1 MDISKDDRLEAE
13 GAETPCSE
21 SAGPIE
27 GCRIDDAGCSATAR
41 ARVYMS
47 PASAKDAED
56 EREMPSE
63 RDAGADGE
71 AAASPSAAPLREH
84 GPADGSPADEEATAR
99 IDLAATATSAY
110 ADACAQ
116 ASEALQ
122 DLLEHNLAMTSLA
135 SVLPRQDAPLY
146 RAGRDGS
153 TQAMPRVLEVEPPRP
168 ADDDPAPRRPRVSR
182 RTALVLAVVALVAC
196 AAGAFFAFG
205 GPALFSQVTE
215 ADVERVLAAD
225 SSFMDGFASNDYVT
239 PSAYELSDVR
249 ITQTQTDADGAVVV
263 DATATLANES
273 FSSDC
278 LVILKFARAQDAD
291 RIPDLAGAQRIEGE
305 TWVGAIVQSSATTRA
320 IAPVTSDPDFPRG
333 LDVTFDAEAQTCSFE
348 GATTDELWF
357 GVRTTTVP
365 YTYSFDGESW
375 SRSAGDAS
383 SSFALNADA
392 LAGAYAPSG
401 SGAGAF
407 STFTVRGV
415 DAGAAAFTIEYKAT
429 SGGLAPQTVTG
440 IIECSFTIEPDGD
453 SSLRQSD
460 GYVYAFTGEGTSS
473 GGAGS
478 SKIEGAI
485 GLDGTL
491 VVDATVDYTRPAFLF
506 GSASDEQLAISGTLA
521 HE

>member
-27 GCRIDDAGCSATAR
+27 DCRIDDAGCSATAR
-41 ARVYMS
+41 ARAYMS

-99 IDLAATATSAY
+99 IDLAATATPAY

-122 DLLEHNLAMTSLA
+122 DLLEHNLAMTSLT

-182 RTALVLAVVALVAC
+182 RTALVLAVVAC
-196 AAGAFFAFG
+196 AVGAFFAFG

-305 TWVGAIVQSSATTRA
+305 TWAGAIVQSSATTRA

-348 GATTDELWF
+348 SATTDELWF

-375 SRSAGDAS
+375 SRVAGDAS

-440 IIECSFTIEPDGD
+440 VIECSFTIEPDGD
-453 SSLRQSD
+453 SSLRQPD

-491 VVDATVDYTRPAFLF
+491 VVDATVDYARPAFLF
-506 GSASDEQLAISGTLA
+506 GSASDERLAISGTLA

>member
-27 GCRIDDAGCSATAR
+27 DCRIDDAGCSATAR
-41 ARVYMS
+41 ARAYMS

-84 GPADGSPADEEATAR
+84 GPADGSPADEEVTAR
-99 IDLAATATSAY
+99 IDLAATATPAY

-122 DLLEHNLAMTSLA
+122 DLLEHNLAMTSLT

-182 RTALVLAVVALVAC
+182 RTALVLAVVAC
-196 AAGAFFAFG
+196 AVGAFFTFG

-305 TWVGAIVQSSATTRA
+305 TWAGAIVQSSATTRA

-348 GATTDELWF
+348 SATTDELWF

>member
-27 GCRIDDAGCSATAR
+27 DCRIDDAGCGATAR
-41 ARVYMS
+41 GRVDMS
-47 PASAKDAED
+47 PASVKDTED

-71 AAASPSAAPLREH
+71 AAASPSAAPLREDE
-84 GPADGSPADEEATAR
+84 PADGSPADEEATVR
-99 IDLAATATSAY
+99 IDLAATATPAY

-122 DLLEHNLAMTSLA
+122 DLLEHNLAMTSLT

-153 TQAMPRVLEVEPPRP
+153 TQAMPRVLEVDPPSS
-168 ADDDPAPRRPRVSR
+168 ADDPTPRRPRVSR
-182 RTALVLAVVALVAC
+182 RTALVLAAVALVAC
-196 AAGAFFAFG
+196 AVGAFFAFG

-215 ADVERVLAAD
+215 ADVERALAAD
-225 SSFMDGFASNDYVT
+225 SSFMDGFASNDYVV
-239 PSAYELSDVR
+239 PSEYELSDVR

-263 DATATLANES
+263 DATATLANNS

-278 LVILKFARAQDAD
+278 LVILKFAHAQDAD
-291 RIPDLAGAQRIEGE
+291 RFPELAAAARTEGE
-305 TWVGAIVQSSATTRA
+305 AWVGAVVQSSATTRA
-320 IAPVTSDPDFPRG
+320 IAPVTSDPDFPQG
-333 LDVTFDAEAQTCSFE
+333 FDVTFDADAQTCSFE
-348 GATTDELWF
+348 DATADELWF

-365 YTYSFDGESW
+365 YTYSFNGESW
-375 SRSAGDAS
+375 SRSAGEAE

-415 DAGAAAFTIEYKAT
+415 DAAAGTFTVEYKAS

-440 IIECSFTIEPDGD
+440 VIECSFTIERDGD
-453 SSLRQSD
+453 SSLRQPD

-473 GGAGS
+473 GGTGS
-478 SKIEGAI
+478 SAIEGAI

>member
-27 GCRIDDAGCSATAR
+27 DCRIDDAGCSATAR
-41 ARVYMS
+41 ARAYMS

-99 IDLAATATSAY
+99 IDLAATATPAY

-122 DLLEHNLAMTSLA
+122 DLLEHNLAMTSLT

-182 RTALVLAVVALVAC
+182 RTALVLAVVAC
-196 AAGAFFAFG
+196 AVGAFFAFG

-305 TWVGAIVQSSATTRA
+305 TWAGAIVQSSATTRA

>member
-27 GCRIDDAGCSATAR
+27 DCRIDDAGCSATAR
-41 ARVYMS
+41 ARAYMS

-99 IDLAATATSAY
+99 IDLAATATPAY

-122 DLLEHNLAMTSLA
+122 DLLEHNLAMTSLT

-182 RTALVLAVVALVAC
+182 RTALVLAVVAC
-196 AAGAFFAFG
+196 AVGAFFAFG

-291 RIPDLAGAQRIEGE
+291 RISDLAGAQRIEGE
-305 TWVGAIVQSSATTRA
+305 TWAGAIVQSSATTRA

-348 GATTDELWF
+348 SATTDELWF

>member
-27 GCRIDDAGCSATAR
+27 DCRIDDAGCSATAR
-41 ARVYMS
+41 ARAYMS

-99 IDLAATATSAY
+99 IDLAATATPAY

-122 DLLEHNLAMTSLA
+122 DLLEHNLAMTSLT

-182 RTALVLAVVALVAC
+182 RTALVLAVVAC
-196 AAGAFFAFG
+196 AVGAFFAFG

-305 TWVGAIVQSSATTRA
+305 TWAGAIVQSSATTRA

-348 GATTDELWF
+348 SATTDELWF

-375 SRSAGDAS
+375 SRVAGDAS

>member
-27 GCRIDDAGCSATAR
+27 DCRIDDAGCSATAR
-41 ARVYMS
+41 ARAYMS

-99 IDLAATATSAY
+99 IDLAATATPAY

-122 DLLEHNLAMTSLA
+122 DLLEHNLAMTSLT

-182 RTALVLAVVALVAC
+182 RTALVLAVVAC
-196 AAGAFFAFG
+196 AVGAFFAFG

-305 TWVGAIVQSSATTRA
+305 TWAGAIVQSSATTRA

-348 GATTDELWF
+348 GATIDELWF

-365 YTYSFDGESW
+365 YTYSFDGEFW

>member
-27 GCRIDDAGCSATAR
+27 DCRIDDAGCSATAR
-41 ARVYMS
+41 ARAYMS

-84 GPADGSPADEEATAR
+84 GPADGSPADEEATAQ
-99 IDLAATATSAY
+99 IDLAATATPAY

-122 DLLEHNLAMTSLA
+122 DLLEHNLAMTSLT

-182 RTALVLAVVALVAC
+182 RTALVLAVVAC
-196 AAGAFFAFG
+196 AVGAFFAFG

-305 TWVGAIVQSSATTRA
+305 TWAGAIVQSSATTRA

-348 GATTDELWF
+348 SATIDELWF

>member
-27 GCRIDDAGCSATAR
+27 DCRIDDAGCSATAR
-41 ARVYMS
+41 VRVDMS

-71 AAASPSAAPLREH
+71 AAPSPSAAPLREH
-84 GPADGSPADEEATAR
+84 GPVDGSPADEEATAR
-99 IDLAATATSAY
+99 IDLAATATPTY

-122 DLLEHNLAMTSLA
+122 DLLEHNLAMTSLT

-153 TQAMPRVLEVEPPRP
+153 TQAMPRVLEVDPPRP
-168 ADDDPAPRRPRVSR
+168 ADDDPAPQRPRVSR
-182 RTALVLAVVALVAC
+182 RTALVLAVVAC
-196 AAGAFFAFG
+196 AVGAFFAFG

-225 SSFMDGFASNDYVT
+225 PSFMDGFASNDYVT

-320 IAPVTSDPDFPRG
+320 IAPVTSDPEFPQG
-333 LDVTFDAEAQTCSFE
+333 LDVTFDAEGQTCSFE
-348 GATTDELWF
+348 SAATDELWF
-357 GVRTTTVP
+357 GVRMTIVP

-415 DAGAAAFTIEYKAT
+415 DAGAATFTIEYKAS

-440 IIECSFTIEPDGD
+440 VIDCSITIEPDGD
-453 SSLRQSD
+453 SSLRQPD

-473 GGAGS
+473 GGVGS

-506 GSASDEQLAISGTLA
+506 GSASDEQLAISGALA

>member
-27 GCRIDDAGCSATAR
+27 DCRIDDAGCSATAR
-41 ARVYMS
+41 ARAYMS

-56 EREMPSE
+56 EREVPSE

-99 IDLAATATSAY
+99 IDLAATATPAY

-122 DLLEHNLAMTSLA
+122 DLLEHNLAMTSLT

-182 RTALVLAVVALVAC
+182 RTALVLAVVAC
-196 AAGAFFAFG
+196 AVGAFFAFG

-278 LVILKFARAQDAD
+278 LVIFKFARAQDAD

-305 TWVGAIVQSSATTRA
+305 TWAGAIVQSSATTRA

>member
-27 GCRIDDAGCSATAR
+27 DCRIDDAGCSATAR
-41 ARVYMS
+41 ARAYMS

-99 IDLAATATSAY
+99 IDLAATATPAY

-122 DLLEHNLAMTSLA
+122 DLLEHNLAMTSLT
-135 SVLPRQDAPLY
+135 SVLPRQDAPRY

-182 RTALVLAVVALVAC
+182 RTALVLAVVAC
-196 AAGAFFAFG
+196 AVGAFFAFG

-348 GATTDELWF
+348 GATIDELWF

-375 SRSAGDAS
+375 SRVAGDAS

-453 SSLRQSD
+453 SSLRQPD

>member
-27 GCRIDDAGCSATAR
+27 DCRIDDAGCSATAR
-41 ARVYMS
+41 ARAYMS

-99 IDLAATATSAY
+99 IDLAATATPAY

-122 DLLEHNLAMTSLA
+122 DLLEHNLAMTSLT

-182 RTALVLAVVALVAC
+182 RTALVLAVVAC
-196 AAGAFFAFG
+196 AVGAFFAFG

-305 TWVGAIVQSSATTRA
+305 RWAGAIVQSSATTRA

-348 GATTDELWF
+348 SATTDELWF

-392 LAGAYAPSG
+392 LAGAYTPSG

>member
-27 GCRIDDAGCSATAR
+27 DRRIDDAGCGATAR
-41 ARVYMS
+41 GCAGMPS
-47 PASAKDAED
+47 ASAKDAED
-56 EREMPSE
+56 AREAPSE
-63 RDAGADGE
+63 SDAGADGE
-71 AAASPSAAPLREH
+71 AAASPSAAPLRED
-84 GPADGSPADEEATAR
+84 GPADGLSADEEATVR
-99 IDLAATATSAY
+99 IDHAATATPAY

-116 ASEALQ
+116 TSEALQ
-122 DLLEHNLAMTSLA
+122 DLLEHNLAMTSLT

-153 TQAMPRVLEVEPPRP
+153 TQAMPRVPEADLPRS

-182 RTALVLAVVALVAC
+182 RAALVLAVVALAAC
-196 AAGAFFAFG
+196 AVGAFFAFG
-205 GPALFSQVTE
+205 GPALLSRVTE

-225 SSFMDGFASNDYVT
+225 SSFMDGFASNDYVA

-305 TWVGAIVQSSATTRA
+305 TWVGAVVQSSAATRA
-320 IAPVTSDPDFPRG
+320 IAPVTSDPDFPQG

-348 GATTDELWF
+348 DTTTDELWF

-375 SRSAGDAS
+375 SRVAGDAS

-415 DAGAAAFTIEYKAT
+415 DAGAATFTIEYKAT

-440 IIECSFTIEPDGD
+440 VIECSFTIEPDGD
-453 SSLRQSD
+453 SSLRQPD
-460 GYVYAFTGEGTSS
+460 GYVYAFTGEGASS

>member
-27 GCRIDDAGCSATAR
+27 DCRIDDAGCSATAR
-41 ARVYMS
+41 ARAYMS

-99 IDLAATATSAY
+99 IDLAATATPAY

-122 DLLEHNLAMTSLA
+122 DLLEHNLAMTSLT

-182 RTALVLAVVALVAC
+182 RTALVLAVVAC
-196 AAGAFFAFG
+196 AVGAFFAFG

-305 TWVGAIVQSSATTRA
+305 TWAGAIVQSSATTRA

-348 GATTDELWF
+348 SATTDELWF

-429 SGGLAPQTVTG
+429 SGGLAPLTVTG

>member
-13 GAETPCSE
+13 GAEPPCSE

-27 GCRIDDAGCSATAR
+27 DCRIDDAGCSATAR
-41 ARVYMS
+41 ARAYMS

-99 IDLAATATSAY
+99 IDLAATATPAY

-122 DLLEHNLAMTSLA
+122 DLLEHNLAMTSLT

-153 TQAMPRVLEVEPPRP
+153 
-168 ADDDPAPRRPRVSR
+168 RRPS
-182 RTALVLAVVALVAC
+182 LVLAVVALVAC

-263 DATATLANES
+263 DATAPLANES

-348 GATTDELWF
+348 GATIDELWF

-453 SSLRQSD
+453 SSLRQPD

>member
-122 DLLEHNLAMTSLA
+122 DLLEHNLAMTSLT

-182 RTALVLAVVALVAC
+182 RTALVLAVVSLVAC
-196 AAGAFFAFG
+196 AVGAFFAF
-205 GPALFSQVTE
+205 PRCS
-215 ADVERVLAAD
+215 RR
-225 SSFMDGFASNDYVT
+225 SPRPM
-239 PSAYELSDVR
+239 
-249 ITQTQTDADGAVVV
+249 
-263 DATATLANES
+263 
-273 FSSDC
+273 
-278 LVILKFARAQDAD
+278 
-291 RIPDLAGAQRIEGE
+291 
-305 TWVGAIVQSSATTRA
+305 SSAFSRPILPSWTGSR
-320 IAPVTSDPDFPRG
+320 
-333 LDVTFDAEAQTCSFE
+333 
-348 GATTDELWF
+348 
-357 GVRTTTVP
+357 RTTT
-365 YTYSFDGESW
+365 
-375 SRSAGDAS
+375 
-383 SSFALNADA
+383 
-392 LAGAYAPSG
+392 
-401 SGAGAF
+401 
-407 STFTVRGV
+407 
-415 DAGAAAFTIEYKAT
+415 
-429 SGGLAPQTVTG
+429 
-440 IIECSFTIEPDGD
+440 
-453 SSLRQSD
+453 
-460 GYVYAFTGEGTSS
+460 
-473 GGAGS
+473 
-478 SKIEGAI
+478 
-485 GLDGTL
+485 
-491 VVDATVDYTRPAFLF
+491 
-506 GSASDEQLAISGTLA
+506 
-521 HE
+521 